1 MIVAR
6 EKGLMFPSITPPLV
20 LGNRDPSAIGLQ
32 SDLESDEDDDT
43 SLTTNSVATL
53 FVTEKYWI
61 S

>member
-1 MIVAR
+1 
-6 EKGLMFPSITPPLV
+6 MFPSITPPLV

-61 S
+61 SW